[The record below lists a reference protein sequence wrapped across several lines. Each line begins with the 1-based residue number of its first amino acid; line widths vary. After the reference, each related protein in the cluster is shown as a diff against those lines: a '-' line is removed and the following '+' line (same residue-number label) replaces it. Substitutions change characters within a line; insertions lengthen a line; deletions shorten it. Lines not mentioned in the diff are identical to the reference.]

1 MIVLNNG
8 KKVFPE
14 ELENYIN
21 KIPYVKE
28 SLVWGEAVNNGNVD
42 ICAKII
48 LDKEN
53 ITEAIKCPED
63 ESAIK
68 RLLDKAIK
76 DVNKLM
82 PVYKTIRYYV
92 YSYEE
97 LIKTTSMKIKRYVET
112 AEIRSLFGKLATSIK
127 KTTGRN
133 IDRLKEMLAKR
144 AETF

>member
-1 MIVLNNG
+1 MQS
-8 KKVFPE
+8 KV
-14 ELENYIN
+14 
-21 KIPYVKE
+21 
-28 SLVWGEAVNNGNVD
+28 
-42 ICAKII
+42 
-48 LDKEN
+48 
-53 ITEAIKCPED
+53 
-63 ESAIK
+63 
-68 RLLDKAIK
+68 LDKAIK

-133 IDRLKEMLAKR
+133 IDRLKKCLQKGQKLLR
-144 AETF
+144 QR